1 MSLDALIDLAPRLP
15 VLLLGIPY
23 TLAITATAFLVGTT
37 LGLLIAIIRLARV
50 PLLDWLAIGWVEFF
64 RTTPP
69 LVHIVWVYYALPE
82 LIDVRLSDFAAVA
95 GALAASKSAVMAEIF
110 RGGILAVPQG
120 QWQAAKVLGL
130 GPWQT
135 LRHVILPQTM
145 RLILAPSTNSLVS
158 LMKETSLAAFIALPE
173 LMHRGQSLAI
183 ETFRPVEVLTVV
195 AFLYFVITYPVAM
208 LAVALERRARAGHR
222 SI

>member
-1 MSLDALIDLAPRLP
+1 MNAQALFDLLPRMP
-15 VLLLGIPY
+15 ALLAGIPY
-23 TLAITATAFLVGTT
+23 TLAIAAVAFVIGTA
-37 LGLLIAIIRLARV
+37 LGLLIAIVRLARV
-50 PLLDWLAIGWVEFF
+50 PVLNAVSVAWVEFF

-82 LIDVRLSDFAAVA
+82 LIDVRLSDFTAVA

-130 GPWQT
+130 GRWQT
-135 LRHVILPQTM
+135 MRHIILPQTL

-195 AFLYFVITYPVAM
+195 AFLYFVVTYPVAM
-208 LAVALERRARAGHR
+208 LAVALEKRVRLGHR